1 MNRSVINGA
10 LLIYLL
16 ILIYGWFL
24 LPGRMHATNREQRVF
39 LYPFQTTISMTNEA
53 IHAKKGQGHLWRT
66 LIWNVVGNI
75 VWFIPLGFL
84 LPWEI
89 RKAQKL
95 RNLAGLAFLISLMAE
110 TLQYIFE
117 VGIFDIDDIIWNT
130 FGALLGFSIFHFLK
144 AKPRLRSPRFFIKQ

>member
-1 MNRSVINGA
+1 MHAING
-10 LLIYLL
+10 
-16 ILIYGWFL
+16 
-24 LPGRMHATNREQRVF
+24 EQRVF
-39 LYPFQTTISMTNEA
+39 LYPFQTTISMTTEA
-53 IHAKKGQGHLWRT
+53 IHAKKDQGHLWRT

-75 VWFIPLGFL
+75 VWFFPLGFL

-89 RKAQKL
+89 RKARKL
-95 RNLAGLAFLISLMAE
+95 RNLAGMAFLLSLMAE